1 MKSLQKRQS
10 VHQNVKIKKHNLMKN
25 FVTCHVGI
33 GSNLANELGTP
44 IEHILTAIDWLKNVE
59 NFHNFAVSSLYQ
71 SEPFGVTDQPDFIN
85 AVAKFDTNLAPLD
98 VLDILQSFEQKAK
111 RERLRH
117 WGERSL
123 DLDLLT
129 YGDEQIKHERL
140 IVPHIGIFERN
151 FVVIPMLEISPDIC
165 INGQILKN
173 LEIANNHQGLQL
185 YQDTI

>member
-1 MKSLQKRQS
+1 MKSLQKRQN
-10 VHQNVKIKKHNLMKN
+10 VRQNVKIKKHNLMKN

-165 INGQILKN
+165 ISGQILKN

-185 YQDTI
+185 YQDTV

>member
-1 MKSLQKRQS
+1 
-10 VHQNVKIKKHNLMKN
+10 MKN

-59 NFHNFAVSSLYQ
+59 NFHDFAVSSLYQ
-71 SEPFGVTDQPDFIN
+71 SAPFGVTDQPDFIN
-85 AVAKFDTNLAPLD
+85 AVAKFDTDLAPLE
-98 VLDILQSFEQKAK
+98 VLGILQNFEQKAK

-129 YGDEQIKHERL
+129 YGDKKITHERL

-151 FVVIPMLEISPDIC
+151 FVVIPMLEISPEIC
-165 INGQILKN
+165 INGQRLKN
-173 LEIANNHQGLQL
+173 LEIANNHQGLTL
-185 YQDTI
+185 YQQAV